1 MQELKDIF
9 STIDQLIQ
17 SCDLDYVEL
26 EAINIDDSLF
36 NEYYNQRLVNSFLF
50 SFIKIQD
57 KIGTKLFKKILYE
70 LKEIDNLSVPMKDIL
85 NILEKLEIINN
96 TDDWDRLRE
105 IRNNLA
111 HEYPSDIQ
119 ERVDNVQFSLQGYEL
134 IKDIYNNLK
143 KYCEI
148 NSIIT

>member
-17 SCDLDYVEL
+17 SCDRDYVEL
-26 EAINIDDSLF
+26 KAKDINDSLF
-36 NEYYNQRLVNSFLF
+36 NDFYNQRLVNSFLF

-57 KIGTKLFKKILYE
+57 KIGAKLFKKILYE
-70 LKEIDNLSVPMKDIL
+70 LKEIDNLSVSMKDIL
-85 NILEKLEIINN
+85 NILEKLEIIDN

-105 IRNNLA
+105 IRNGLA

-119 ERVDNVQFSLQGYEL
+119 ERVDNVQLSLQGYEL
-134 IKDIYNNLK
+134 VKDIYNRLK
-143 KYCEI
+143 QYCEI
-148 NSIIT
+148 NFW

>member
-9 STIDQLIQ
+9 NTIDQLIQ

-26 EAINIDDSLF
+26 ETKDIDDSLF
-36 NEYYNQRLVNSFLF
+36 NEFYNQRLVNSFLF

-57 KIGTKLFKKILYE
+57 KIGAKLFKKILYE

-85 NILEKLEIINN
+85 NILEKLEIIDN

-111 HEYPSDIQ
+111 HEYPSDTQ
-119 ERVDNVQFSLQGYEL
+119 ERVDNVKLSLQGYEL
-134 IKDIYNNLK
+134 IKDIYNRLK

-148 NSIIT
+148 NLIV

>member
-9 STIDQLIQ
+9 NTIDQLIQ

-26 EAINIDDSLF
+26 ETKDIDDSLF
-36 NEYYNQRLVNSFLF
+36 NEFYNQRLVNSFLF

-57 KIGTKLFKKILYE
+57 KIGAKLFKKILYE

-85 NILEKLEIINN
+85 NILEKLEIIDN

-119 ERVDNVQFSLQGYEL
+119 ERVDNVKLSLQGYEL
-134 IKDIYNNLK
+134 IKDIYHRLK

-148 NSIIT
+148 HSLV